1 MQNKQIKQVVIAG
14 GGTAGWITA
23 ALLNKV
29 LGKVVNI
36 TLVESEQIGTV
47 GVGEASIPPILH
59 LNAALGIRE
68 SEFIKATQAT
78 IKLGIEF
85 ENWRAQD
92 HTYMHAFGDIGKD
105 FPFCEFYH
113 FWLRAKQ
120 EGTTA
125 DFWDFSLNYQAA
137 KQHKFTHLQ
146 HIPNTQLTGLNYA
159 YHFDATLYGEYLK
172 SLAISRG
179 VNRIE
184 GKIASVKQCEETG
197 FITALA
203 LEDGQTISG
212 DLFIDCTG
220 LRALLIEQ
228 TLNTGFEDWSHWL
241 PCDSAIAVQTQSAND
256 PVPYTRSIAHD
267 AGWQWQI
274 PLQHRVGN
282 GLVFSSRHITDEQ
295 AKQQLLANL
304 PGEPITEP
312 RVIRFKTGRRRKQWH
327 KNVVS
332 VGLSSGFLE
341 PLESTS
347 IHLIQTA
354 AIRLIKLFPH
364 NGIDDSLVE
373 TFNQQSQTEIERIRD
388 FIILHY
394 KLTDRTDSAF
404 WRQCKQMSIPDSLQK
419 KIDLFKATGKIIRQ
433 DDELFA
439 EIAWQ
444 QVMIG
449 QGLEANDYSVL
460 AGALTDDQLNDLFS
474 SLKTLIN
481 GTVEQ
486 LPSHSEFLARMKNN

>member
-1 MQNKQIKQVVIAG
+1 MIAG

-29 LGKVVNI
+29 LGKVIDI
-36 TLVESEQIGTV
+36 TLVESAEIGTV

-59 LNAALGIRE
+59 LNGALGISE
-68 SEFIKATQAT
+68 KEFIKATGAT

-85 ENWRAQD
+85 ENWRSQG
-92 HTYMHAFGDIGKD
+92 HSYMHAFGEIGKD

-113 FWLRAKQ
+113 FWLKANQ
-120 EGTTA
+120 TQNA
-125 DFWDFSLNYQAA
+125 PDFWDFSLNYQAA
-137 KQHKFTHLQ
+137 KAHKFAHLK
-146 HIPNTQLTGLNYA
+146 HIPNTQLAGLHYA
-159 YHFDATLYGEYLK
+159 YHFDATRYGEFLK
-172 SLAISRG
+172 ELAQSRG
-179 VNRIE
+179 VKRIE
-184 GKIASVKQCEETG
+184 GKIESVNQCHESGHVRSLLLKNGEQ
-197 FITALA
+197 I
-203 LEDGQTISG
+203 DG

-241 PCDSAIAVQTQSAND
+241 PCDSAIAVQSESASD
-256 PVPYTRSIAHD
+256 AIPYTRSIARD
-267 AGWQWQI
+267 SGWQWQI

-282 GLVFSSRHITDEQ
+282 GLVYSSRFLSDEA
-295 AKQQLLANL
+295 AKQQLLDNL
-304 PGEPITEP
+304 PAKPLTEP
-312 RVIRFKTGRRRKQWH
+312 RVIKFKTGRRLKQWH

-347 IHLIQTA
+347 IHLIQSA
-354 AIRLIKLFPH
+354 AIRLIKFFPH
-364 NGIDDSLVE
+364 QGIKQSLVDE
-373 TFNQQSQTEIERIRD
+373 FNQQSKTEFERIRD

-394 KLTDRTDSAF
+394 KLTERDDSAF
-404 WRQCKQMSIPDSLQK
+404 WRFCKGMDIPCSLRK
-419 KIDLFKATGKIIRQ
+419 KIELFKTSGKLIRE

-449 QGLEANDYSVL
+449 QGLIAEDHHP
-460 AGALTDDQLNDLFS
+460 LTDALSDEQLNELFS
-474 SLKTLIN
+474 NLKTLIN
-481 GTVEQ
+481 STVEQ
-486 LPSHSEFLARMKNN
+486 LPTHNQFLEKVQN

>member
-36 TLVESEQIGTV
+36 TLVESDQIGTV

-85 ENWRAQD
+85 ENWRSQK
-92 HTYMHAFGDIGKD
+92 HSYMHAFGDIGKD

-120 EGTTA
+120 QGTTA

-146 HIPNTQLTGLNYA
+146 HIPNTQLAGLNYA

-184 GKIASVKQCEETG
+184 GKIANVEQCENTG

-241 PCDSAIAVQTQSAND
+241 PCDSAIAVQTKSVDN
-256 PVPYTRSIAHD
+256 PIPYTRSIAHD
-267 AGWQWQI
+267 FGWQWRI

-282 GLVFSSRHITDEQ
+282 GIVFSSKFVTDDE
-295 AKQQLLANL
+295 AKSTLMNNL
-304 PGEPITEP
+304 VGEAITEP
-312 RVIRFKTGRRRKQWH
+312 RVIKFRTGTRRQHWN
-327 KNVVS
+327 KNCVA

-347 IHLIQTA
+347 IHLIQQ
-354 AIRLIKLFPH
+354 AIVRLMRMFPH
-364 NGIDDSLVE
+364 TGI
-373 TFNQQSQTEIERIRD
+373 QQSDIDEFNKQTKFDTASIRD

-394 KLTDRTDSAF
+394 SVTNRQNSNF
-404 WRQCKQMSIPDSLQK
+404 WRHCRNMPIPETLAS
-419 KIDLFKATGKIIRQ
+419 KIKLFKETGRFFRENN
-433 DDELFA
+433 ELFDDS
-439 EIAWQ
+439 WM

-449 QGLEANDYSVL
+449 QGLLPQNYHPIVDNMSDDELKRFLDHIKANVD
-460 AGALTDDQLNDLFS
+460 
-474 SLKTLIN
+474 
-481 GTVEQ
+481 GTVNQ
-486 LPSHSEFLARMKNN
+486 LPNHTAFIEQFCRT

>member
-1 MQNKQIKQVVIAG
+1 VIAG

-29 LGKVVNI
+29 LGKVLDI
-36 TLVESEQIGTV
+36 TLIESAEIGTV

-59 LNAALGIRE
+59 LNGALGISE
-68 SEFIKATQAT
+68 KEFIKATGAT

-85 ENWRAQD
+85 ENWRSQG
-92 HTYMHAFGDIGKD
+92 HSYMHAFGEIGKD

-113 FWLRAKQ
+113 FWLKANQ
-120 EGTTA
+120 TQNA
-125 DFWDFSLNYQAA
+125 PDFWDFSLNYQAA
-137 KQHKFTHLQ
+137 KAHKFAHLK
-146 HIPNTQLTGLNYA
+146 HIPNTQLAGLHYA
-159 YHFDATLYGEYLK
+159 YHFDATRYGEFLK
-172 SLAISRG
+172 ELAQSRG
-179 VNRIE
+179 VKRIE
-184 GKIASVKQCEETG
+184 GKIESVNQCHESGHVRSLLLKNGEQ
-197 FITALA
+197 I
-203 LEDGQTISG
+203 DG

-241 PCDSAIAVQTQSAND
+241 PCDSAIAVQSESASD
-256 PVPYTRSIAHD
+256 AIPYTRSIARD
-267 AGWQWQI
+267 SGWQWQI

-282 GLVFSSRHITDEQ
+282 GLVYSSRFLSDEA
-295 AKQQLLANL
+295 AKQQLLDNL
-304 PGEPITEP
+304 PAKPLTEP
-312 RVIRFKTGRRRKQWH
+312 RVIKFKTGRRLKQWH

-347 IHLIQTA
+347 IHLIQSA
-354 AIRLIKLFPH
+354 AIRLIKFFPH
-364 NGIDDSLVE
+364 QGIKQSLVDE
-373 TFNQQSQTEIERIRD
+373 FNQQSKTEFERIRD

-394 KLTDRTDSAF
+394 KLTERDDSAF
-404 WRQCKQMSIPDSLQK
+404 WRFCKGMDIPCSLRK
-419 KIDLFKATGKIIRQ
+419 KIELFKTSGKLIRE

-449 QGLEANDYSVL
+449 QGLIAEDHHP
-460 AGALTDDQLNDLFS
+460 LTDALSDEQLNELFS
-474 SLKTLIN
+474 NLKTLIN
-481 GTVEQ
+481 STVEQ
-486 LPSHSEFLARMKNN
+486 LPTHNQFLEKVQN